1 MTSDMHIHNKSDRP
15 DNVVLKEVL
24 IDEKSEAIER
34 ELPNFMRGF
43 FLYLKGSVLPMTR
56 LAYLG
61 DIRFFFRYLI
71 DETDLTAAERTADIK
86 QTDLEKVKAVDV
98 NIFLDYCRRYKVEN
112 ERGVCV
118 YRNDNKSLARKR
130 SSVSV
135 LFKYLYRDEL
145 VPKNITDGF
154 DPIRLPKAGDR
165 EIKRLDD
172 DEVMVM
178 LDAVANGTGLS
189 AREKTFWQHTRLR
202 DRAILVLF
210 VTYGLRLSELRELNL
225 SSFHFGRDEFKI
237 FRKRG
242 KEATLPLNNTAKRAL
257 REYIDEERARVFER
271 AAGEER
277 TAKKSGAHAEDS
289 EDEARAISVKKTAKK
304 SAGGVPEEERDALFL
319 SLRGTRIT
327 ERQIRELVKKY
338 TGIALGT
345 GRSAGYSP
353 HKLRATTATS
363 LIERGNSIFDV
374 QELLNHDNITTTQL
388 YAAHRRGAK
397 RELVRD
403 MEWDEV

>member
-1 MTSDMHIHNKSDRP
+1 MASELHIHNKSDKP

-24 IDEKSEAIER
+24 IDEKSEAIQK

-71 DETDLTAAERTADIK
+71 EEAKLTAAKRTADIK
-86 QTDLEKVKAVDV
+86 QADLEKVKAVDV

-112 ERGVCV
+112 EKGVCV

-178 LDAVANGTGLS
+178 LDAVTSGEGLS
-189 AREKTFWQHTRLR
+189 KRERTFWQRTRLR
-202 DRAILVLF
+202 DRAILILF

-225 SSFHFGRDEFKI
+225 SSFHFGRDEFRI

-242 KEATLPLNNTAKRAL
+242 KEATLPLNKTVKRAL
-257 REYIDEERARVFER
+257 HEYINGERGDALEH
-271 AAGEER
+271 AAVSNGLVANKD
-277 TAKKSGAHAEDS
+277 TGAD
-289 EDEARAISVKKTAKK
+289 
-304 SAGGVPEEERDALFL
+304 AGGATIAVDDDALFL

-345 GRSAGYSP
+345 GRHAGYSP

-388 YAAHRRGAK
+388 YAAHRRNAK
-397 RELVRD
+397 RELIND
-403 MEWDEV
+403 MEWDEKSND